1 MIKIENTFI
10 SLSLLREKA
19 AVYGVELDETALKR
33 FDIYAKLLVEWNEK
47 INLTAITDSEGIVIK
62 HFADSLTI
70 FSAVDIPTGAKII
83 DVGTGAGFPGI
94 AMLIARPDLDIT
106 LMDSTNKRLNVIRD
120 ILEKIGL
127 SANVVHSRAE
137 EAGKSADFREKYDF
151 ATARAV
157 SNLRDLSEY
166 CLPFVKIGGAFVS
179 MKGAKAD
186 EEIEEAAKAIKI
198 LGGKIKNK
206 NTFEL
211 FDCGERSIIYI
222 EKISPTPAKFPRP
235 SAKIAKNPIR

>member
-1 MIKIENTFI
+1 MENSFI
-10 SLSLLREKA
+10 SLDLLKEKA
-19 AVYGVELDETALKR
+19 AVYGVELDEIALKR

-47 INLTAITDSEGIVIK
+47 INLTAITDPEGIVIK
-62 HFADSLTI
+62 HFVDSLTI
-70 FSAVDIPTGAKII
+70 FSAVDIPEKVKII

-94 AMLIARPDLDIT
+94 PMLIARPDLNIT

-120 ILEKIGL
+120 ILDKIGL

-137 EAGKSADFREKYDF
+137 EAGKSKEFRESYDF

-166 CLPFVKIGGAFVS
+166 CLPFVKVGGAFVS
-179 MKGAKAD
+179 MKGAKAE
-186 EEIEEAAKAIKI
+186 EEIEEAIKAIRT
-198 LGGKIKNK
+198 LGGKVKDNK
-206 NTFEL
+206 TFEL

-222 EKISPTPAKFPRP
+222 EKISSTPAKFPRP
-235 SAKIAKNPIR
+235 SAKIAKNPLR